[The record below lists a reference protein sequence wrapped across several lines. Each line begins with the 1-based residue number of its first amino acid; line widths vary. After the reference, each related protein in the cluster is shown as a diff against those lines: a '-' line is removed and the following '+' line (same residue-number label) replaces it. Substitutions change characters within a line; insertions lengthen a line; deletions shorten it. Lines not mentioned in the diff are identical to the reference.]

1 MTAMRAIAFCF
12 LKYPPEYVQLHLSI
26 EKIFRLANV
35 NSQYQELLMSLP
47 RINEAAP
54 DFNANTTHGPRS
66 LADYKGKWLILFSHP
81 ADFTPVCTTE
91 FMGFAKKAD
100 LFKSMN
106 CELLGLSIDSIY
118 SHLAWMQSIKNN
130 FGMEIPFPIIDDI
143 KMDVAQAYGMIHPGA
158 ADTQAVRATFF
169 IDPEGKMRAMVYY
182 PMSNGRSIDEFVR
195 LLQAM
200 QTSDANKIA
209 TPEGWTP
216 GCDVIV
222 PPPKSPEA
230 IAQRLTEGYAMKDW
244 YFATKSL

>member
-1 MTAMRAIAFCF
+1 MTT
-12 LKYPPEYVQLHLSI
+12 PSG
-26 EKIFRLANV
+26 
-35 NSQYQELLMSLP
+35 LP
-47 RINEAAP
+47 RINEPAP
-54 DFNANTTHGPRS
+54 DFKVNTTHGERS
-66 LADYKGKWLILFSHP
+66 LADYKGKWLVLFSHP

-91 FMGFAKKAD
+91 FIGFAKAADTFKA
-100 LFKSMN
+100 MN

-130 FGMEIPFPIIDDI
+130 FGVEITFPIIDDI
-143 KMDVAQAYGMIHPGA
+143 KMEVAQAYGMIHPGA

-169 IDPEGKMRAMVYY
+169 IDPEGKLRAMVYY

-222 PPPKSPEA
+222 PPPKTPAA
-230 IAQRLTEGYAMKDW
+230 IETRKAEGYAMKDW
-244 YFATKSL
+244 YFSTKSL